1 MELSKQKNYQ
11 QSFDLACSS
20 IQGMNLEERAKKAG
34 ANYEKGKE
42 GEKITL
48 HFFLEP
54 YHIQFPQLEFYSPSK
69 KVVSLVTRI
78 LLLHYLLHADG
89 NPLTGRWVAYKDIP
103 GGLLYAGV
111 FARRVTEPLQRRFG
125 NSARSFKET
134 GIRSGGEPVEIGDAS
149 FILHAFPY
157 VPLQYV
163 LWEGDEEFPPSVQL
177 LFDASV
183 DHYLT
188 LEDMVVLGQ
197 VTTGRLINRSA
208 LSSDR
213 SSCRPRSS
221 PLAPARPAPG
231 LDRDRGR

>member
-11 QSFDLACSS
+11 QTFDLACSS
-20 IQGMNLEERAKKAG
+20 IRGMNLEERAKKAG
-34 ANYEKGKE
+34 SNYEREEG
-42 GEKITL
+42 GEKITI

-54 YHIQFPQLEFYSPSK
+54 YYIRFPQIEFHSPSK

-78 LLLHYLLHADG
+78 LLLHYLIRADG
-89 NPLTGRWVAYKDIP
+89 YLLTGKWVAYKDIP

-125 NSARSFKET
+125 KSARSFKET
-134 GIRSGGEPVEIGDAS
+134 GIRSGGEAVEIGDAS
-149 FILHAFPY
+149 FILHAFPC

-197 VTTGRLINRSA
+197 VTAGRLINRSE
-208 LSSDR
+208 L
-213 SSCRPRSS
+213 
-221 PLAPARPAPG
+221 L
-231 LDRDRGR
+231 

>member
-20 IQGMNLEERAKKAG
+20 IRGMNLQERAKKAG
-34 ANYEKGKE
+34 ANYEKGE
-42 GEKITL
+42 GGERMTL

-54 YHIQFPQLEFYSPSK
+54 YTIQFPQIEFHSPSK

-78 LLLHYLLHADG
+78 LLLHYLIRADG
-89 NPLTGRWVAYKDIP
+89 YPLTGKWVAYKDIP

-125 NSARSFKET
+125 KSARFFKEA
-134 GIRSGGEPVEIGDAS
+134 GIRSGGESVEIGDAS
-149 FILHAFPY
+149 FILHAFPC

-177 LFDASV
+177 LLDASV
-183 DHYLT
+183 DHYLA

-197 VTTGRLINRSA
+197 VTTGRLINRS
-208 LSSDR
+208 LR
-213 SSCRPRSS
+213 S
-221 PLAPARPAPG
+221 
-231 LDRDRGR
+231 

>member
-1 MELSKQKNYQ
+1 MELPKQKNYQ

-20 IQGMNLEERAKKAG
+20 IRGMNLEERTKKAG
-34 ANYEKGKE
+34 ASYEKGKD
-42 GEKITL
+42 GDKITV

-54 YHIQFPQLEFYSPSK
+54 YTIQFPQIEFYSPSK

-78 LLLHYLLHADG
+78 LLLHYLIRADG
-89 NPLTGRWVAYKDIP
+89 NPLTGKWVGYKDIP

-125 NSARSFKET
+125 KSARSFKET

-149 FILHAFPY
+149 FILHAFPC

-197 VTTGRLINRSA
+197 VTAGRLINRSV
-208 LSSDR
+208 R
-213 SSCRPRSS
+213 S
-221 PLAPARPAPG
+221 
-231 LDRDRGR
+231 